1 MYDLI
6 DFENLDEWRK
16 QNPDIKH
23 VMVRHR
29 GYGLVK
35 YTFNYKN
42 PEDITITD
50 SLGMYDA
57 WGNLHFVDSEGTRH
71 ICYKNKNYNLRTMTW
86 NR

>member
-6 DFENLDEWRK
+6 DFEKLDEWRK

-35 YTFNYKN
+35 YTFNYKKH
-42 PEDITITD
+42 
-50 SLGMYDA
+50 L
-57 WGNLHFVDSEGTRH
+57 
-71 ICYKNKNYNLRTMTW
+71 
-86 NR
+86 